1 MSSYLHPRKHVGAEQ
16 MTWKDPIV
24 SKVRKIREDY
34 AAKFNHDL
42 DAIYDDL
49 KKWEENSG
57 REYNLPPQ
65 KKSLEKAA

>member
-1 MSSYLHPRKHVGAEQ
+1 